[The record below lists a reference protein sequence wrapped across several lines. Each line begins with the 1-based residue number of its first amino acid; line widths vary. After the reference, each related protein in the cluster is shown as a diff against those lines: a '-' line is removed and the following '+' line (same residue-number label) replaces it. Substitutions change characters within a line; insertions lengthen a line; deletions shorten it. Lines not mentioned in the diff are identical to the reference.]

1 MDPFSL
7 LLRAPVN
14 LALLAINVGLS
25 IAAFQNA
32 RLLDRLM
39 FDVGRIRRNKEW

>member
-7 LLRAPVN
+7 LLQAPVN
-14 LALLAINVGLS
+14 LALLAITVGQS
-25 IAAFQNA
+25 IAAFQNT

-39 FDVGRIRRNKEW
+39 FDVGRIKRY